1 MYISTKLEKALIVH
15 TARCGA
21 PNKTEVITP
30 RFVPE
35 TKLWRGTS
43 HGRGRGRGC
52 TSGIVK
58 RGPPRLSQCLSRA
71 VLDAARCPRG
81 RSGCNFYFEISCS
94 ICVGVPRRV
103 GRLAPLHLHHV
114 GDARPRRVYRCMR
127 HIHDRLLT
135 ELF

>member
-43 HGRGRGRGC
+43 HGRGPGRGMHVRDRETWS
-52 TSGIVK
+52 TSALSMSFSGRTG
-58 RGPPRLSQCLSRA
+58 RGPLPAGALRMQ
-71 VLDAARCPRG
+71 
-81 RSGCNFYFEISCS
+81 
-94 ICVGVPRRV
+94 
-103 GRLAPLHLHHV
+103 
-114 GDARPRRVYRCMR
+114 
-127 HIHDRLLT
+127 LL
-135 ELF
+135 L